1 MLPSAMPGSELLVL
15 LVEDDR
21 DLAGV
26 TQQAL
31 EHEGVRVAVAYDGR
45 EGLDLFERLHP
56 QVVVTDIIMPGL
68 DGLELI
74 RRLSELPEP
83 HAPVIAVSAVG
94 ARLRAARDL
103 GATEVLLKPVDPLE
117 LISSVRKA
125 ARTAG

>member
-1 MLPSAMPGSELLVL
+1 MPQASDLFVL

-56 QVVVTDIIMPGL
+56 QVVVTDLIMPGI

-74 RRLSELPEP
+74 RRIVQQPEP

-103 GATEVLLKPVDPLE
+103 GAAEVLLKPVDPAD
-117 LISSVRKA
+117 LISTVRKA
-125 ARTAG
+125 ARCSG